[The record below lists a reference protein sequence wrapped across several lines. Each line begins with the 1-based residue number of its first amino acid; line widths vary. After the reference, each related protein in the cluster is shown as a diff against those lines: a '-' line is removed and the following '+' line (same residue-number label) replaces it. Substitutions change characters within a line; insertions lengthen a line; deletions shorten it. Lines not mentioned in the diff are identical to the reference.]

1 MSGIKRA
8 NPAFVVST
16 NNTRVVPNRKQAT
29 KEEIENFKDD
39 LRKKKDLEAKSDAFV
54 KEDKKKKAKSEDKS

>member
-16 NNTRVVPNRKQAT
+16 NNTRVVPNRRNAT
-29 KEEIENFKDD
+29 LEEIEAF
-39 LRKKKDLEAKSDAFV
+39 KKDLVNQKKT
-54 KEDKKKKAKSEDKS
+54 KEPTPKKAKSEDKS